1 MKNHKL
7 WLIAVAFIVAIVMIF
22 IGNVIII
29 GDHLATIPY
38 LGWTSYIFYGL
49 VILLFFCAFILPA
62 IQLHIAQEIP
72 NLKMDQDEDTDTL
85 KKFALT
91 LAKNCSY
98 IPSHQK
104 RLSHSE
110 GLRKRVNLTGLDRA
124 KLCDV
129 IEKEIETRLNGDLA
143 LGVIG
148 INKRIDLW
156 AERVLITTAIS
167 QSNKIDSFIVLANNY
182 KMISDIVKASG
193 FRPNAKQ
200 MIRLYYNVIVAAIF
214 SYALSDGLND
224 MDDIHPFDIAND
236 SNVDNIDISDSNSGD
251 ESILMGILRK
261 ISIPGIAIGS
271 LIDGT
276 SNALL
281 TYRIGFITRSYITE
295 GHRCFNGAK
304 NKHSIRSQAVKD
316 SFKRI
321 PVAIK
326 NCTGQMNDIVANF
339 TSKIL

>member
-7 WLIAVAFIVAIVMIF
+7 WLIAIAFIVAIVMIF

-38 LGWTSYIFYGL
+38 FGWTSYIFYGL
-49 VILLFFCAFILPA
+49 VILLFFWAFILPA

-72 NLKMDQDEDTDTL
+72 NLKTDHNKDFDTL

-98 IPSHQK
+98 IPSHKK

-110 GLRKRVNLTGLDRA
+110 ELRKRVNLTGLDRT

-129 IEKEIETRLNGDLA
+129 IEKEIETRLNGDET

-156 AERVLITTAIS
+156 AERVMIATAIS

-182 KMISDIVKASG
+182 RMISDIVKASG

-214 SYALSDGLND
+214 SYALSDGLSD

-236 SNVDNIDISDSNSGD
+236 SNVDNMDMSDLNCEDGSF
-251 ESILMGILRK
+251 LMGILRK
-261 ISIPGIAIGS
+261 ISIPGFAVGS
-271 LIDGT
+271 LLDG
-276 SNALL
+276 SANALF

-295 GHRCFNGAK
+295 GHRGFTGAK
-304 NKHSIRSQAVKD
+304 NKQSIRRKAVKD

-326 NCTGQMNDIVANF
+326 NCTGQMNDIIANF